1 MGDRPVVL
9 VTGGTGAVGPAV
21 VDRLLAEGCRVR
33 VLTRGRMPSP
43 WPEGRVGLA
52 RGDVGDRAAVA
63 EAVRGADWVFHLSS
77 YVHPAAAPADVA
89 ECERV
94 NVEGTRVVAEESA
107 RAGVARLVFFGTIA
121 VYGPTEAGVEADEN
135 SAARPESPA
144 AVTKLRAEEAVRGAD
159 GRGRLRTTILRA
171 SAVYGPRVKG
181 QYARLLRA
189 LSSGWFT
196 PVGPGL
202 NRRTLVYER
211 DLAEAA
217 LQVACSRRAAGRLYN
232 VSDGQV
238 HTLRDVIEAQCLAL
252 GRRAP
257 RLRVP
262 LPPARAA
269 ARVADRVLAAAGRR
283 ARLTDLLGKYTED
296 VAVRADR
303 IRDEIGFRPRFDL
316 RSGWEETVRSWR

>member
-21 VDRLLAEGCRVR
+21 VDRLLEEGCRVR
-33 VLTRGRMPSP
+33 LLTRGRMPSP

-52 RGDVGDRAAVA
+52 QGDVCDRPAVA
-63 EAVRGADWVFHLSS
+63 DAVRGADWVFHLSS
-77 YVHPAAAPADVA
+77 YVHPAAAPVDVA

-94 NVEGTRVVAEESA
+94 NVEGTRVVAEESV
-107 RAGVARLVFFGTIA
+107 RAGVTRLVLFGTIA
-121 VYGPTEAGVEADEN
+121 VYGPTGAGVEADED
-135 SAARPESPA
+135 SATRPGSPA
-144 AVTKLRAEEAVRGAD
+144 AATKLRAEEAVRGVD

-196 PVGPGL
+196 PVGRGL

-217 LQVACSRRAAGRLYN
+217 LQVARSPQAAGRLYN

-257 RLRVP
+257 RFRVP
-262 LPPARAA
+262 LPPARAV
-269 ARVADRVLAAAGRR
+269 ARIADRVLSAAGRPP
-283 ARLTDLLGKYTED
+283 RLAGLIEKYTED
-296 VAVRADR
+296 VAARADR
-303 IRDEIGFRPRFDL
+303 IQDEVGFRPRFDL

>member
-21 VDRLLAEGCRVR
+21 VDRLLEEGCRVR
-33 VLTRGRMPSP
+33 LLTRGRMPSP
-43 WPEGRVGLA
+43 WPEARVGLA
-52 RGDVGDRAAVA
+52 RGDVCDRAAVA

-77 YVHPAAAPADVA
+77 YVHPAAAPVDVA

-94 NVEGTRVVAEESA
+94 NVLGTRVVAEESA
-107 RAGVARLVFFGTIA
+107 RAGVTRLVFFGTIA
-121 VYGPTEAGVEADEN
+121 VYGPTGAGVEADED
-135 SAARPESPA
+135 STARPESLA
-144 AVTKLRAEEAVRGAD
+144 AETKLRAETVVRGVD
-159 GRGRLRTTILRA
+159 GQGRLRTTVLRVA
-171 SAVYGPRVKG
+171 AVYGPRVKG

-189 LSSGWFT
+189 LSGGWFV
-196 PVGPGL
+196 PVGRGL
-202 NRRTLVYER
+202 NRRTLVHER

-217 LQVACSRRAAGRLYN
+217 LQVACSPQAAGRLYN

-257 RLRVP
+257 RFRVP

-269 ARVADRVLAAAGRR
+269 ARVADRVLSAAGRPPR
-283 ARLTDLLGKYTED
+283 FADLLGKYTED
-296 VAVRADR
+296 VAVRAER
-303 IRDEIGFRPRFDL
+303 IQREVGFSARFDL